1 MATDQPRQ
9 FPVQTLTLT
18 CSKDDSDVYGFYDDD
33 DSDDGDDVDDDY
45 DSYEDDDDDDD
56 DDFYYVHVGLRA
68 LIRPRAFT
76 INSVATLI
84 RPCVRKKKPQPP
96 HAVDWQRCY
105 ACMSTHIHHA
115 IFTLES
121 PPEQLLRPLCQ
132 KAHMASYKQADNDL
146 TAT

>member
-18 CSKDDSDVYGFYDDD
+18 CSKDDADIYGFDDDD

-56 DDFYYVHVGLRA
+56 DFYYMHVCLRA
-68 LIRPRAFT
+68 FIRPRAFI

-84 RPCVRKKKPQPP
+84 RPCVRKKPQPP
-96 HAVDWQRCY
+96 RAVDWQRCY

-121 PPEQLLRPLCQ
+121 PKSNCFDLCVR
-132 KAHMASYKQADNDL
+132 KHMWQATSKL
-146 TAT
+146 TMI

>member
-18 CSKDDSDVYGFYDDD
+18 CSKDDSDVYGFDDDD

-56 DDFYYVHVGLRA
+56 DDDFYYVHVGLRA
-68 LIRPRAFT
+68 FIRPRAFT

-84 RPCVRKKKPQPP
+84 RPCVRKKTQPP

-121 PPEQLLRPLCQ
+121 PKSNCFDLCVR
-132 KAHMASYKQADNDL
+132 KHMWQATSKL
-146 TAT
+146 TMI

>member
-33 DSDDGDDVDDDY
+33 DSDDGDDVDDGY
-45 DSYEDDDDDDD
+45 DSYEDDDDDD

-76 INSVATLI
+76 VNSVATLI
-84 RPCVRKKKPQPP
+84 RPCVRKRKTSAPT
-96 HAVDWQRCY
+96 RCRL
-105 ACMSTHIHHA
+105 ATV
-115 IFTLES
+115 
-121 PPEQLLRPLCQ
+121 LCVHVN
-132 KAHMASYKQADNDL
+132 AHTSCNL
-146 TAT
+146 HSGIP